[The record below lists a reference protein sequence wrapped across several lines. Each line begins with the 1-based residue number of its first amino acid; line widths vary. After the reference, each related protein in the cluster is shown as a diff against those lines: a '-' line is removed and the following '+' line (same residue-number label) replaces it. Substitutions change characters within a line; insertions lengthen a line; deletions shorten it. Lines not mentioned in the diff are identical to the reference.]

1 MPSHTRPQALTYF
14 LVTVL
19 LAAAGPGPLP
29 AQTAPAIG
37 TWEFSYPVHDPKSLP
52 ELDLR
57 SLNEK
62 EAGQSGFIQRTPD
75 GNGFALGDG
84 TPVRFWAVGTD
95 VYRQS
100 PENVATHA
108 RFLAKMGVNLVRIHT
123 QAARTEPGGR
133 INEVNTQVIDAIW
146 RFVAAAKKEG
156 IYTTISPYWAT
167 GRDVSNWG
175 IEGYSGS
182 SDLWGLL
189 FFNETLQAAYKEW
202 VKALYTEKN
211 PYTGIP
217 LAHDP
222 AVAIIQVQNEDSLL
236 FWTLGVIKPAQRA
249 VLGRKL
255 GAWLARK
262 YGSLE
267 GARRA
272 WEGVGHKDD
281 DFARGVVGI
290 HDVWFFTQ
298 PQAGG
303 LAKRLADEL
312 TFLASTQ
319 RGFYADMAS
328 YYHDTLGCRQL
339 VNASNWKSADPVRL
353 EDVERWTYTAGEVS
367 AVNRY
372 YMGGV
377 HLGENSTWSIN
388 PGHRFSQQSVLL
400 DPREF
405 PLNLKQS
412 VGHPMILTESSWVA
426 PLAYQTE
433 APFLVSVYQSLTG
446 VDAYYWFCAM
456 TPEYS
461 QGMLPAVQNT
471 QGQLHL
477 YKWELSLPTLMGQFP
492 AAALMYRKV
501 YIKQGEPVVH
511 EERTLASLWNR
522 EPPIIAEGR
531 SFDPNRDRGFLAGT
545 SELRTGVDPL
555 AFLVGPVEV
564 KYDGDPSRT
573 RVIDLAP
580 YIDNANKVVKSVTG
594 EIMLDRGKG
603 LCTLDAPR
611 AQGACGFLNRFDAI
625 RLRDVAIR
633 CRNGYATVMLVA
645 LDDQPIASSKK
656 ILVQVGTSARPNGWR
671 TRTAEFA
678 GEDGKTKVQG
688 FEIVKT
694 GAPPWRIVNSEVGLV
709 VRNPTLA
716 KATLLDPA
724 GYAVN
729 QVAGSRTG
737 DDFSVQL
744 PLNTM
749 YLILEAA
756 N

>member
-1 MPSHTRPQALTYF
+1 MSSHTRPQALTAF
-14 LVTVL
+14 LITL
-19 LAAAGPGPLP
+19 LYAAAGPESLP

-37 TWEFSYPVHDPKSLP
+37 TWEFAYPQHDPRSRP

-57 SLNEK
+57 YLNEK
-62 EAGQSGFIQRTPD
+62 EAGQSGFIKRTPD

-84 TPVRFWAVGTD
+84 TPVRFWAVGSE
-95 VYRQS
+95 VFKQS
-100 PENVATHA
+100 PENMATHA

-123 QAARTEPGGR
+123 QVARSAPGGN
-133 INEVNTQVIDAIW
+133 INEVDRQIIDAIW

-167 GRDVSNWG
+167 GRDVSHWG
-175 IEGYSGS
+175 IEGYTGT

-189 FFNETLQAAYKEW
+189 FFNETLQAGYKEW
-202 VKALYTEKN
+202 VKTLYAGKN

-222 AVAIIQVQNEDSLL
+222 GVAIIQVQNEDSLL
-236 FWTLGVIKPAQRA
+236 FWTLGVIRPAQRA
-249 VLGRKL
+249 VLGRKF

-267 GARRA
+267 GAKRA
-272 WEGVGHKDD
+272 WEGAAHKDD
-281 DFARGVVGI
+281 DFARGVLGI
-290 HDVWFFTQ
+290 HEVWFFTQ

-303 LAKRLADEL
+303 LAKRIADEL
-312 TFLASTQ
+312 TFLAQTQ
-319 RGFYADMAS
+319 RAFYADMAS

-339 VNASNWKSADPVRL
+339 VNACNWKSADPVRL
-353 EDVERWTYTAGEVS
+353 EDVERWTYTGGEVS

-377 HLGENSTWSIN
+377 HVGENSTWSIN
-388 PGHRFSQQSVLL
+388 PGHHFSQQSVLL

-405 PLNLKQS
+405 PLNLKQT
-412 VGHPMILTESSWVA
+412 VGYPMILTESSWVA

-446 VDAYYWFCAM
+446 VDAYYWFVAGS
-456 TPEYS
+456 PEYS
-461 QGMLPAVQNT
+461 HGLLPAVQNT
-471 QGQLHL
+471 QGQRHF
-477 YKWELSLPTLMGQFP
+477 YKWEASLPTLMGQFP
-492 AAALMYRKV
+492 AAALMYRKG

-511 EERTLASLWNR
+511 EERTPASLFDR

-531 SFDPNRDRGFLAGT
+531 SFDPLRDRGFLAGT

-580 YIDNANKVVKSVTG
+580 YIDNPNKVVKSVTG
-594 EIMLDRGKG
+594 EIMLDHGKG
-603 LCTLDAPR
+603 LCTLDAPK
-611 AQGACGFLNRFDAI
+611 AQGACGFLAKFDAI

-633 CRNGYATVMLVA
+633 SRNGYATVVLVS
-645 LDDQPIASSKK
+645 LDDQPIASSRK
-656 ILVQVGTSARPNGWR
+656 ILVQAGTSARPTGWR
-671 TRTAEFA
+671 TRAAEFA
-678 GEDGKTKVQG
+678 GEDGKTMVQG

-694 GAPPWRIVNSEVGLV
+694 GTPPWRIVNAEVGLV
-709 VRNPTLA
+709 VRNPSLA

-724 GYAVN
+724 GFAARE
-729 QVAGSRTG
+729 VAGTRAG
-737 DDFSVQL
+737 GDFSVQL

-749 YLILEAA
+749 YLLLEAA